1 LFRCAEIVRIF
12 NEASAKRVKRV
23 KRIEWNN
30 VSLVVDLAA
39 VCSHFAGFIASFSS
53 SSRLARFARS
63 PAQVAVID
71 EHALDQL
78 VSRVILLL
86 CTVLVLE
93 RPESEAIVVVRERH
107 LQKYQSV

>member
-30 VSLVVDLAA
+30 VSLVVDLA